1 MEFLMNCVIF
11 LSLLVSAQSDKLD
24 PPCTSDFP
32 QSTEGYKSWVTRT
45 LPLPKDTGILHR
57 NETQGSSI
65 TLSCKNN
72 GIMTWEKGSGERRK
86 SKILT
91 AQYGKVT
98 KYKRDLEDRYGVM
111 ANQSLII
118 KNLSPSDSG
127 IYYCNSFPV
136 AILIVSPAQRAEV
149 SSDIP
154 TTASAISSTSGVS
167 VVETVLMFGGVG
179 MAALMFLLATVA
191 AGRVILHQ
199 AWLAGWTA
207 GRDAA
212 LSLE

>member
-1 MEFLMNCVIF
+1 MEFLMNCVIL
-11 LSLLVSAQSDKLD
+11 LSLLVSAQ
-24 PPCTSDFP
+24 F
-32 QSTEGYKSWVTRT
+32 
-45 LPLPKDTGILHR
+45 GILHQ
-57 NETQGSSI
+57 NETQGSNI

-72 GIMTWEKGSGERRK
+72 GIMTWEKGFGERRK

-98 KYKRDLEDRYGVM
+98 KYRRDLEDRYGVM

-118 KNLSPSDSG
+118 KNLAPSDSG

-136 AILIVSPAQRAEV
+136 AILIVSPAPR
-149 SSDIP
+149 
-154 TTASAISSTSGVS
+154 TGGVS
-167 VVETVLMFGGVG
+167 VVEPVLMFGGVG
-179 MAALMFLLATVA
+179 LAALMFLLATVA

-212 LSLE
+212 LSSE